1 MAEKLLSVDMV
12 SMLDSDELIRE
23 YLLQVLADGDINE
36 LIRAFGYVAKAKG
49 KTEMLRHELDTT
61 THGYA

>member
-1 MAEKLLSVDMV
+1 MTEKLLPVDMV

-49 KTEMLRHELDTT
+49 KTEMLRHELDV
-61 THGYA
+61 THSYA